1 MRDGQTTTN
10 DKQVKIELLSQWML
24 EAEFRKIEKF
34 ATPVVLVTATW
45 IQEMLAHL
53 KIKTDKVSTIKK
65 YETYEIY
72 EIWKIRNLKDMKNMK
87 FINVKNMK
95 YEKKEI
101 WKIWKYE
108 K

>member
-1 MRDGQTTTN
+1 MNEFDIWCPFWTNKSERPVDALAVKNINYSLTHSLTTWN
-10 DKQVKIELLSQWML
+10 
-24 EAEFRKIEKF
+24 
-34 ATPVVLVTATW
+34 
-45 IQEMLAHL
+45 QEMLAHL

-65 YETYEIY
+65 YETFEIY